1 MLKSDGTVWA
11 WGLNTYGQ
19 LGNGNTTDA
28 VTPERILSLSD
39 VKAIAS
45 GGDRTYGDA
54 HTLALKTDGT
64 VWAWGTN
71 AHGELGDG
79 TTSNRSVPTVVPGL
93 TGVTAIAAGSLA
105 SFALKSDETV
115 WAWGDNT
122 SGCLG
127 IGSDT
132 PESLTSPVEI
142 GDTFFVHLNITDIKA
157 YSNHCFVL
165 TNNGQIW
172 GWGGNGAGQ
181 LGNGSYQPSFP
192 SSVQTE
198 LEGATA
204 IATGNNHSLALK
216 SDGTVWAWG
225 FNPFGQLGDG
235 TTDTSAIPVQV
246 TLPAAQTGQ
255 VAKSGSL
262 TLTAET
268 GAGCIHL
275 SWNVPDS
282 SVIGYN
288 LYKGTTSG
296 GESGV
301 PETDFAIAAS
311 SYDDYKIQSGA
322 TYYYILKPVY
332 QDGSEGNPSNE
343 VSISADGTGT
353 IILTLGNPMMMVN
366 GVSKE
371 IDPGQCTVPVIVD
384 QRTFIPIRAVIEEIG
399 GTVGWDQTEQKV
411 TITLGSN
418 TVELWIDNT
427 VIRVNGDQESMDVA
441 PFVSDTNRTMLPVR
455 FVTENLGLTVDWNS
469 ADQTVTIHSSNAAS
483 DGSQS
488 DDTGNTV
495 SDAVFW
501 DGNWT
506 TEWGDMTLHQ
516 TGNSVSG
523 SYVYSD
529 ETYFISGTASGNTLT
544 GTFDEGNGYTG
555 VFQFTMSTNGQSFSG
570 RWHYDSETEW
580 SGWSGSRE

>member
-1 MLKSDGTVWA
+1 
-11 WGLNTYGQ
+11 
-19 LGNGNTTDA
+19 
-28 VTPERILSLSD
+28 
-39 VKAIAS
+39 
-45 GGDRTYGDA
+45 
-54 HTLALKTDGT
+54 
-64 VWAWGTN
+64 
-71 AHGELGDG
+71 
-79 TTSNRSVPTVVPGL
+79 
-93 TGVTAIAAGSLA
+93 
-105 SFALKSDETV
+105 
-115 WAWGDNT
+115 
-122 SGCLG
+122 
-127 IGSDT
+127 
-132 PESLTSPVEI
+132 
-142 GDTFFVHLNITDIKA
+142 
-157 YSNHCFVL
+157 
-165 TNNGQIW
+165 
-172 GWGGNGAGQ
+172 
-181 LGNGSYQPSFP
+181 
-192 SSVQTE
+192 
-198 LEGATA
+198 
-204 IATGNNHSLALK
+204 
-216 SDGTVWAWG
+216 
-225 FNPFGQLGDG
+225 
-235 TTDTSAIPVQV
+235 
-246 TLPAAQTGQ
+246 
-255 VAKSGSL
+255 
-262 TLTAET
+262 
-268 GAGCIHL
+268 
-275 SWNVPDS
+275 
-282 SVIGYN
+282 
-288 LYKGTTSG
+288 
-296 GESGV
+296 
-301 PETDFAIAAS
+301 
-311 SYDDYKIQSGA
+311 
-322 TYYYILKPVY
+322 
-332 QDGSEGNPSNE
+332 
-343 VSISADGTGT
+343 
-353 IILTLGNPMMMVN
+353 MMMVN